1 MDRLTIPAALH
12 RWWRENRK
20 HRSSWATLRLFASE
34 MKEFVR
40 DSTPER
46 RRGRYGDIEYDFETG
61 ADTTSAN
68 VGWRDRLVASLVG
81 PGYQP
86 CDPALFRETLALLD
100 VDFRGFTF
108 VDIGSGKG
116 RALLMAAEHPFRRVI
131 GVELLPQLHAI
142 AERNIATFAPGRPCN
157 DVTSLCMDAAVFE
170 FPEEPL
176 VWFLFNPL
184 PEPALQQVAAR
195 VGRSLDQHPRTAYLV
210 YHNPVLE
217 HVFSNDRRWQRLA
230 GTMQYCVYRNRM

>member
-1 MDRLTIPAALH
+1 MTASSALS

-20 HRSSWATLRLFASE
+20 HRSFWGSVRRFAAE
-34 MKEFVR
+34 MKEFVH

-46 RRGRYGDIEYDFETG
+46 RRGRYGDIEYDFDTG

-68 VGWRDRLVASLVG
+68 VGWRDRLVAALVG

-86 CDPALFRETLALLD
+86 CDPALFRETLALLN

-142 AERNIATFAPGRPCN
+142 AEKNIAAFTGNLQCT
-157 DVTSLCMDAAVFE
+157 DVRSFCTDAADFE

-184 PEPALQQVAAR
+184 PEPALQQVAAS
-195 VGRSLDQHPRTAYLV
+195 VGRSLDRRPRTVYVV